1 METDALGAFPKNGG
15 VDKCIRSLK
24 LLFGARHFD
33 GYHAGSLKA
42 ILNDIL
48 GRERAAIF
56 KTDRGSRFGTA
67 AHNIRAL
74 IVNKDAVLQA
84 LQQADTKEP
93 KAAAL
98 RSIMTTSWTE
108 FALKMSVFALFW
120 YCVAAPFHSAVS
132 KPDARWAEIKSAI
145 EETREKLVE
154 MTSPEVDPSEF
165 FKMAVQREDVSDLT
179 KQLLD
184 RAVPLF
190 EQSSSKVAKTL
201 TVKIAKLVVEKFK
214 VKTKVLLDAG
224 FSDDIILPWTN
235 RAVEASFGHLK
246 SVMLK
251 FKNMTGDKFSELGRI
266 RINRVVAW
274 YNSLEP
280 DRRRALMAEA
290 KSKAP
295 ANASAERKRRSE
307 TQQERVQKFLAK
319 KK

>member
-1 METDALGAFPKNGG
+1 METYALGAFPKDGG
-15 VDKCIRSLK
+15 IDKCIRSLK

-33 GYHAGSLKA
+33 GYHAMSLKA

-48 GRERAAIF
+48 GQERAAVF
-56 KTDRGSRFGTA
+56 KTDRGSRFGVA

-84 LQQADTKEP
+84 LEQADTKEP
-93 KAAAL
+93 KAAGL
-98 RSIMTTSWTE
+98 RSIMTSSWPE
-108 FALKMSVFALFW
+108 FALKMSAFALFW

-132 KPDARWAEIKSAI
+132 KPDACWAEIKSAI
-145 EETREKLVE
+145 EETREKLVVL
-154 MTSPEVDPSEF
+154 SSSDVDPSEF
-165 FKMAVQREDVSDLT
+165 YTMAVQREDVSDLT
-179 KQLLD
+179 KQLLE
-184 RAVPLF
+184 RSVPLF
-190 EQSSSKVAKTL
+190 KQSSSKVLKTL
-201 TVKIAKLVVEKFK
+201 TVKMAKLVIEKFER
-214 VKTKVLLDAG
+214 KTKVLLDAG
-224 FSDDIILPWTN
+224 FSNEIILPWTN

-251 FKNMTGDKFSELGRI
+251 FKNMTGDKFSELGKL

-274 YNSLEP
+274 YNSHEP
-280 DRRRALMAEA
+280 DQRRALMAEA

-295 ANASAERKRRSE
+295 VNANAERKRRSE